1 MTKKHPENNDGSSLS
16 GARTADELEA
26 LLAQEKDNHRKTKIK
41 LKAKEREIHAITQ
54 SNSYKIA
61 RILAVSKH
69 GAKIVVNH
77 AKDLNPKRV
86 HMLTQ
91 NKRHVRSV
99 YQSAAF
105 ANGLEVTP
113 TSDLAVIIHMYYPEM
128 CDVFVKKLQN
138 ISHLKYDLFI
148 TLPDTKS
155 DKKQAVED
163 AFPDAHVVLTP
174 NCGRDVLPFVQ
185 VMKTI
190 QKHGYTKV
198 LKLHSKR
205 SPHREDGEE
214 WRDKMLDSLLPDDEQ
229 TLKDM
234 QKILGRKKTAIIGP
248 GGEYVSLLVN
258 FSATGH
264 YLKNLVGKIIDTKLA
279 GELVSTSDEYGFFA
293 GTMFWA
299 RVDALMPVIE
309 SVSIGDFEPEL
320 GQEDSTLAHALE
332 RLLNVIPEL
341 QGRDMYE
348 QRDGIVA
355 KIDYHTSNIPDWSE
369 VALED

>member
-1 MTKKHPENNDGSSLS
+1 MIKKHPENNDGSSLPAERS
-16 GARTADELEA
+16 AEELEA
-26 LLAQEKDNHRKTKIK
+26 LLIQEKDNHRKTKIK

-69 GAKIVVNH
+69 GARIVVNH

-86 HMLTQ
+86 RMLTQ
-91 NKRHVRSV
+91 NKRHVRAV

-105 ANGLEVTP
+105 SQGLEVKP
-113 TSDLAVIIHMYYPEM
+113 SADLAVVIHLYYPEM
-128 CDVFVKKLQN
+128 RDVFLEKLKN

-148 TLPDTKS
+148 TVPDTKA
-155 DKKQAVED
+155 DKKQAVQD
-163 AFPDAHVVLTP
+163 TFPEAHVVLTP

-185 VMKTI
+185 VMKAI
-190 QKHGYTKV
+190 RSCGYSKV

-214 WRDKMLDSLLPDDEQ
+214 WRDKILDSLLPSNRQ
-229 TLKDM
+229 TVKDIE
-234 QKILGRKKTAIIGP
+234 KALSRKKAAIVGP
-248 GGEYVSLLVN
+248 EGEYVSLLVN

-279 GELVSTSDEYGFFA
+279 SDLVSTSDEYGFFA

-299 RVDALMPVIE
+299 RVDAIMPVID
-309 SVSIGDFEPEL
+309 SVAIGDFEPEL

-332 RLLNVIPEL
+332 RLLCVIPEL
-341 QGRDMYE
+341 KGRDIYE
-348 QRDGIVA
+348 QKAEGVV
-355 KIDYHTSNIPDWSE
+355 KIDYHTTNIPDWSE

>member
-1 MTKKHPENNDGSSLS
+1 MTKKHPEKTDDSSLS
-16 GARTADELEA
+16 GQRTAEDLET
-26 LLAQEKDNHRKTKIK
+26 LLAYEKDNHRKTKIK

-61 RILAVSKH
+61 RLLAISKH

-77 AKDLNPKRV
+77 AKDLNPRRV
-86 HMLTQ
+86 RMMTQ

-99 YQSAAF
+99 YDSKAF
-105 ANGLEVTP
+105 TQGLEVKP
-113 TSDLAVIIHMYYPEM
+113 SSDLAVVIHMYYPEM
-128 CDVFVKKLQN
+128 RDVFLEKLKN

-148 TLPDTKS
+148 TIPDTKA
-155 DKKQAVED
+155 DKKQVVEEV
-163 AFPDAHVVLTP
+163 FPHAHVVLTP

-185 VMKTI
+185 VMKAI
-190 QKHGYTKV
+190 HECGYAKV

-214 WRDKMLDSLLPDDEQ
+214 WRDKILDSLLPSSEQ
-229 TLKDM
+229 TIKDI
-234 QKILGRKKTAIIGP
+234 QKALNRKKTAIIGP
-248 GGEYVSLLVN
+248 GDQYVSLLVN

-279 GELVSTSDEYGFFA
+279 SELVSTSDEYGFFA

-299 RVDALMPVIE
+299 RVDALMPVID
-309 SVSIGDFEPEL
+309 SVAIGDFEPEL

-332 RLLNVIPEL
+332 RLLNVVPEL

-348 QRDGIVA
+348 QRNGEVV